1 MAAAA
6 TEVELTAIAG
16 FAGLLHP
23 VFAAE
28 LTEGR
33 RRFPNF
39 AQALV
44 VHIVETQSGNDVGGM
59 ARKSGAVGRN
69 EHELTSPAADAG
81 LGELRVVIRNNKNET
96 SLAHEALFGLLEC
109 GDAIVELRAGG
120 KQMGAIG
127 EAVAVILHAG
137 KFDAAGGVFFN
148 ER

>member
-28 LTEGR
+28 LTEG

-69 EHELTSPAADAG
+69 EHELTSPATDAG

-109 GDAIVELRAGG
+109 GDAIVELRSSR

-127 EAVAVILHAG
+127 EAVAVILNAG